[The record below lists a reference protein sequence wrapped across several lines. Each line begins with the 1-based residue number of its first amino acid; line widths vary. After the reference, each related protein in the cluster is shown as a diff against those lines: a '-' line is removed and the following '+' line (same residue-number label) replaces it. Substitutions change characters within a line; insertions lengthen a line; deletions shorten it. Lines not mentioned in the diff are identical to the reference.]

1 VAAFGASEVLVAGRS
16 RRGLALAVAVAAPAL
31 LALICEATGNADLE
45 DLVMLVAAG
54 EAIGFFFLP
63 AIAPNGIGFVKGE
76 RRGPLRA
83 DRDGLY
89 FRGRSLLTRAQIRH
103 VAVEGLLGGRQIV
116 HVSAVRARDD
126 VHIELD
132 DEEKARA
139 LVVAL
144 DLDPDRHVATF
155 SVEEDPL
162 RGRLRWLAARLLIA
176 VGALLVA
183 GGVLYLARREEA
195 LLLALVPALLAYA
208 LLLPRARVRTDI
220 SLAADGLTLRHRER
234 LRSIALGAITEV
246 STAGSTATLL
256 LTNEERLVL
265 RFGADVDATASL
277 QHGAFVARLRRA
289 LARRASQ
296 RPRDPGE
303 ALLAKGERLPD
314 EWAKHLSTLARPSE
328 GYRVAT
334 VQPDTLWRIAEGVN
348 ADPTARV
355 GALVA
360 LHARLDD
367 EARSRLQ
374 DLATRTAQRDL
385 RAALEAAASGADPDE
400 ILAAYERTRA

>member
-1 VAAFGASEVLVAGRS
+1 VAAFGASDVLVTGRS
-16 RRGLALAVAVAAPAL
+16 RRGLALAVAVGTPAL
-31 LALICEATGNADLE
+31 LALVCEATGNAHLE
-45 DLVMLVAAG
+45 DLVMLVAAA

-76 RRGPLRA
+76 RRGALRA
-83 DRDGLY
+83 DRDGLH
-89 FRGRSLLTRAQIRH
+89 FRGRSLLVRAQIRH

-116 HVSAVRARDD
+116 HVSAVRRKDD
-126 VHIELD
+126 AHIALD
-132 DEEKARA
+132 DAEKARA
-139 LVVAL
+139 LVGAL
-144 DLDPDRHVATF
+144 DLDPDKHVATF
-155 SVEEDPL
+155 SVEADPL

-176 VGALLVA
+176 LGALLVA
-183 GGVLYLARREEA
+183 GGVLYLARREDA

-234 LRSIALGAITEV
+234 VRSIALGAITEV
-246 STAGSTATLL
+246 TTAGSTATLL

-265 RFGADVDATASL
+265 RFGADIDAAASL
-277 QHGAFVARLRRA
+277 QHAAFVSRLRRA
-289 LARRASQ
+289 LARRAPG
-296 RPRDPGE
+296 RPHDPGE

-314 EWAKHLSTLARPSE
+314 EWAKHLATVARPSE

-360 LHARLDD
+360 LHGRLDD
-367 EARSRLQ
+367 ETRSRLH

-385 RAALEAAASGADPDE
+385 RAALEAAAAGAEPDE
-400 ILAAYERTRA
+400 ILAAYERARA